1 MWTLDSVVHSVAVCF
16 LAAVV
21 VLVAAGP
28 ARAVPSIEFTD
39 QTGGHPLV
47 VTQGIPTLEEFPPEL
62 RFILSM
68 FGASLPESNPE
79 VETVVGQAQVTA
91 LLGAPVGVEGQ
102 LFAKVVDGAGTARGL
117 VVVQSYGPGVE
128 AFFQSD
134 SNSYF
139 AQNLSMAEAYFTS
152 LSSVVADGTMQEVFG
167 FSGLTISVRFPAEA
181 PIGVPV
187 PGSVLLV
194 GCGLLVLRRRRAAL

>member
-1 MWTLDSVVHSVAVCF
+1 
-16 LAAVV
+16 
-21 VLVAAGP
+21 
-28 ARAVPSIEFTD
+28 
-39 QTGGHPLV
+39 
-47 VTQGIPTLEEFPPEL
+47 
-62 RFILSM
+62 M

-102 LFAKVVDGAGTARGL
+102 FFAKVVDGEGTARGL
-117 VVVQSYGPGVE
+117 VIVQRFGPGVE
-128 AFFQSD
+128 AVFQSD

-152 LSSVVADGTMQEVFG
+152 LSSVVADGTMQEVFS
-167 FSGLTISVRFPAEA
+167 FSGLTISARFPTED

-187 PGSVLLV
+187 PGSILLV
-194 GCGLLVLRRRRAAL
+194 GCGLLVLRRRRVAL